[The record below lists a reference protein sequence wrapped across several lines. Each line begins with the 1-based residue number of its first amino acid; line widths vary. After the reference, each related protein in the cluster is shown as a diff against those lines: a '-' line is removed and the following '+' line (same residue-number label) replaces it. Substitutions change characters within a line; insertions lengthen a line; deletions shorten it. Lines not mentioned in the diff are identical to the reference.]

1 MDVLPADY
9 APPQHNQGICT
20 VRTRCGEKLAA
31 TNPFAQARESFGG
44 PSSFGIGRRRM
55 ATVAAEFWGHGGG
68 ITEPPG
74 QKGPITACP
83 GTWECATSFG
93 LACESQSCVKCY

>member
-31 TNPFAQARESFGG
+31 TNPFAQAQESFGG

-74 QKGPITACP
+74 QKGPITACLVHGNVP
-83 GTWECATSFG
+83 PPLGWHANLSR
-93 LACESQSCVKCY
+93 A